1 MKRDEILGAI
11 KALAKSQG
19 FYGRL
24 LKQLEESPEK
34 DRETFF
40 SVLEAENLKDVVD
53 LCLFLGQ

>member
-24 LKQLEESPEK
+24 LKQVEKAPEK
-34 DRETFF
+34 ERETFF
-40 SVLEAENLKDVVD
+40 SVLEAENFQDVVA
-53 LCLFLGQ
+53 LCLFFEQ